1 MKVGCEPIKEPG
13 PDADWRNSDVRDIIL
28 TQGLSKVQVA
38 PFYNI
43 TVPLWSEHVN
53 GHLRDCTHFCW
64 TPMLY
69 QSLFKFL
76 ADAVKQ

>member
-1 MKVGCEPIKEPG
+1 MKLACLDIKDKSK
-13 PDADWRNSDVRDIIL
+13 DADWRNQDIRKIIEENNF
-28 TQGLSKVQVA
+28 QIKII

-43 TVPLWSEHVN
+43 TLPLWNMHVN

-69 QSLFKFL
+69 QYLFHYMKDSLP
-76 ADAVKQ
+76 